1 MLRSMKST
9 VPLALVVPLLIPLS
23 LAPCLLGCPEK
34 QGSSKGPAAQSEG
47 QSTEASSADAPK
59 SGAEA
64 KSGDAKKEAPSA
76 PAPAGG
82 GW

>member
-1 MLRSMKST
+1 MLGRMKST
-9 VPLALVVPLLIPLS
+9 LQLALLVPFV
-23 LAPCLLGCPEK
+23 LAPCLMGCPEK

-59 SGAEA
+59 SGEEA
-64 KSGDAKKEAPSA
+64 KSGHTKRDAPPSA
-76 PAPAGG
+76 PAPSGG